1 MSERKRKGLGK
12 GINALFPDAAN
23 LEENINTSEERVVD
37 LAVADLRP
45 NPYQPRHDFNQN
57 ALEELAKSIKQNGV
71 LQPIIVRKSQVK
83 GYEIVA
89 GERRFRAS
97 KIAGL
102 ETIPGIVRD
111 FDEKVMMQVAILE
124 NLQREDL
131 TALEEA
137 DAYHMMMEK
146 LSLTQEKVAQ
156 ELGKSRSYIANH
168 LRLRSLPQATKDLL
182 QEGSLSMGQART
194 LLGLKDP
201 GAINRLAQKA
211 VKDKLTVRQLE
222 QEVADF
228 NQEGKKKAKPATKPK
243 KSIFI
248 TDIER
253 RLTSQMDTKVTIIGK
268 ENKGKIQIEYQSL
281 DDLNDILYKQL
292 GLEEE
297 P

>member
-201 GAINRLAQKA
+201 GAINRLAKKA